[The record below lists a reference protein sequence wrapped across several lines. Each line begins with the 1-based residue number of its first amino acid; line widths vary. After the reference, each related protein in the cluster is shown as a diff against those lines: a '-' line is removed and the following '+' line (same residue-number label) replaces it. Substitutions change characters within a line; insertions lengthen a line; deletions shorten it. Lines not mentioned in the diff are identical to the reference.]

1 MLRHRQWL
9 LKSRPEGALSLGD
22 FEFREQHIPDPE
34 LAPGQIL
41 VQNLMFSCAATMR
54 NWMNAPGRSHRSI
67 DLGTPMLGP
76 GGSQVVKS
84 NHARFPVGT
93 RVTLLAPWEDY
104 SVLEPDT
111 SPTPITALPSE
122 VKLTEALGI
131 YSLNSC
137 TAYFGLLEVGQPKVG
152 ETVVVSAAAG
162 SVGSMVVQIAKI
174 VGCRVIGVAGG
185 RDKCDLVVEHLGAD
199 AAIDYKHEDVGA
211 RLRELCPK
219 GVDVYFDNVGGD
231 ILAAVMDNIAVKGR
245 IAVCGQVASY
255 DSGAPAPGLRDM
267 MRVIYRSVTV
277 RGFVMDEF
285 MQDVDTARADMKR
298 WVAEGRLRHHE
309 DIRTGFEN
317 LPHAFMALFNGE
329 SRGTVIVESG
339 EPAEG

>member
-1 MLRHRQWL
+1 M
-9 LKSRPEGALSLGD
+9 E
-22 FEFREQHIPDPE
+22 
-34 LAPGQIL
+34 
-41 VQNLMFSCAATMR
+41 
-54 NWMNAPGRSHRSI
+54 
-67 DLGTPMLGP
+67 
-76 GGSQVVKS
+76 
-84 NHARFPVGT
+84 
-93 RVTLLAPWEDY
+93 
-104 SVLEPDT
+104 
-111 SPTPITALPSE
+111 
-122 VKLTEALGI
+122 
-131 YSLNSC
+131 
-137 TAYFGLLEVGQPKVG
+137 
-152 ETVVVSAAAG
+152 
-162 SVGSMVVQIAKI
+162 
-174 VGCRVIGVAGG
+174 
-185 RDKCDLVVEHLGAD
+185 
-199 AAIDYKHEDVGA
+199 
-211 RLRELCPK
+211 
-219 GVDVYFDNVGGD
+219 
-231 ILAAVMDNIAVKGR
+231 NIAVKGR